1 MKLLNISSPHATLAF
16 STSNVMLNVLMAL
29 IPGVIALTYFFGP
42 GHLIQV
48 ALASS
53 VALLSEAA
61 VMKLRK
67 RPILFYLKD
76 YSALLT
82 AVLLALSLPPYAP
95 YWVTII
101 ASAFAIIV
109 GKHLY
114 GGLGQNPFNP
124 AMIGFALVLVSFP
137 VPMTTSW
144 SAPSELLPAAF
155 SGGISFA
162 DALNYIFN
170 SREAIDSITS
180 ATPLDA
186 YKHQVALAT
195 QSEIYQNPL
204 FKGADQSSV
213 FVLGWEWVSAGFA
226 LGGAYLLW
234 KRIFTWHIPASL
246 LISLTLCSLVFG
258 WDADSFVPTSLHLF
272 AGATMLAAFFI
283 ATDPVSASTTPL
295 GKLIYGAGIGIFI
308 YVIRTWGSYPDAVA
322 FAVLLMNFAAPFIDQ
337 YTQPRTYGHN
347 KPKRGLAA
355 KK

>member
-1 MKLLNISSPHATLAF
+1 MKLPNISSPHTTRPF

-29 IPGVIALTYFFGP
+29 IPGIIALTYFFGP

-48 ALASS
+48 LIASTVALA
-53 VALLSEAA
+53 SEAA

-82 AVLLALSLPPYAP
+82 AILLAISLPPYAP

-144 SAPSELLPAAF
+144 SAPAELLPA
-155 SGGISFA
+155 GISFS
-162 DALNYIFN
+162 DAMTYIFS
-170 SREAIDSITS
+170 SRETIDSITS

-195 QSEIYQNPL
+195 ESEIYQNPL
-204 FKGADQSSV
+204 FKGTDHSS
-213 FVLGWEWVSAGFA
+213 FIVLAWEWVSIGFL
-226 LGGAYLLW
+226 LGGLYLLW
-234 KRIFTWHIPASL
+234 KRIFTWHIPVSLLASL
-246 LISLTLCSLVFG
+246 ALCSLIFG

-272 AGATMLAAFFI
+272 AGATMLGAFFI

-295 GKLIYGAGIGIFI
+295 GKLIYGAGIGTFI
-308 YVIRTWGSYPDAVA
+308 YVIRTWGAYPDAVA